1 MRLQFVHGVFTL
13 ICGSILVCGLLA
25 PNCDGSTLKNG
36 GKQTWGYVEV
46 RPGANMFWW
55 LYYTTATV
63 DYTKKPLILWLQ
75 GGPGASSAG
84 YGNFMEIGPL
94 DVNLQNRT
102 FSWVDYAN
110 VLFVDNPVGSGFS
123 YVNDTNL
130 LCKNNSQITADLI
143 TLITEFLDKVPEFQD
158 IPLYIFSESY
168 GGKMAAQFTMKLYKK
183 ILTKK
188 IKCNLKGV
196 SLGDSW
202 ISPEDSVLTWAPYL
216 FSTSLIDNA
225 GFAEINAS
233 AYNVKE
239 AIAKGHYVE
248 ATDLF
253 DKTEDII
260 SKCTNGVNVYNIMQ
274 FDDDAKSY
282 ATSAETK
289 DDSRRRNYPS
299 VNSILTSIF
308 GQKLVEQQNTV
319 AELSHEE
326 KLENKWNSKMK
337 QLGGKWLRKY
347 HGDPLT
353 ELMNGQIKHMLRI
366 IPKNVTWGGQS
377 QEVFQALA
385 GDFMKPVISI
395 VESLLNTTPLYVNVY
410 SGQLDMIVD
419 TIGTVRWV
427 EKMKW
432 AGIKD
437 WMSAERKHITVANS
451 TEMFVKSFKNFG
463 FYWVLKSGHMVPG
476 DAPETA
482 AEMMQII
489 TSLKKVKA

>member
-1 MRLQFVHGVFTL
+1 MQVQFVHFAIVFGCIL
-13 ICGSILVCGLLA
+13 LCGFHVEKCE
-25 PNCDGSTLKNG
+25 GSSLKNG
-36 GKQTWGYVEV
+36 GKQTWSYVEV

-55 LYYTTATV
+55 LYYTTATE
-63 DYTKKPLILWLQ
+63 DYLKRPLILWLQ

-94 DVNLQNRT
+94 DANLQNRT
-102 FSWVDYAN
+102 FSWVNYAN

-123 YVNDTNL
+123 YVNDTKL
-130 LCKNNSQITADLI
+130 LCTNNSQITADLI
-143 TLITEFLDKVPEFQD
+143 TLLSEFLQKVPEFQD
-158 IPLYIFSESY
+158 VPLYIFSESY

-216 FSTSLIDNA
+216 FSTSLVDNA
-225 GFAEINAS
+225 GFAAINAS
-233 AYNVKE
+233 AYNVKD
-239 AIAKGHYVE
+239 AIAKQHYVE

-253 DKTEDII
+253 DKTEEII
-260 SKCTNGVNVYNIMQ
+260 GKCTNGVNVYNIMQ
-274 FDDDAKSY
+274 FDDDAKY
-282 ATSAETK
+282 RYTSSLESK
-289 DDSRRRNYPS
+289 VDSPKYPS
-299 VNSILTSIF
+299 VSRILTSIF
-308 GQKLVEQQNTV
+308 GPNSAEQQNN
-319 AELSHEE
+319 ESEFSREE
-326 KLENKWNSKMK
+326 KLERKLLSKMK
-337 QLGGKWLRKY
+337 QVGNKWLRKY

-353 ELMNGQIKHMLRI
+353 KLMNGQIKNMLRI

-377 QEVFQALA
+377 DEVFKALA
-385 GDFMKPVISI
+385 GDFMKPVVNI
-395 VESLLNTTPLYVNVY
+395 VETLLNTTPLYVNVY

-419 TIGTVRWV
+419 TIGTVKWV

-437 WMSAERKHITVANS
+437 WMTSVRKPVTVANS

-463 FYWVLKSGHMVPG
+463 FYWVLKSGHMVPM

-489 TSLKKVKA
+489 TSLKKV